1 MEDYKV
7 RLINEYK
14 ELKEKYTKL
23 HKMVVKYYAKTLDFT
38 PNCPIEILV
47 NQKSHMGQYLFDL
60 EIRAEIEGIDLTNI

>member
-1 MEDYKV
+1 MEDYQI
-7 RLINEYK
+7 RYINEYK

-23 HKMVVKYYAKTLDFT
+23 HKMIVKFYAKTLDFT
-38 PNCPIEILV
+38 PTCPIEILI